1 MNKLI
6 TSTAVPTR
14 ELKLEAIANISA
26 SFELLCLA
34 SGMEAL
40 GEMMEHDAQA
50 ICGPRHARGPFR
62 RAHRW
67 GKAKGKIGFHGGN
80 IEIERPRL
88 RSFEGKEQAL
98 PSWEASVAEDWL
110 GKWAMNQMLINVATR
125 KFARSVRLPA
135 GDVPAPVGAGLSKSA
150 ASRRFVALSAARLK
164 EWMASDLSGLDLLV
178 IQIDGIHMDDDLI
191 LVAALGVD
199 AKGDK
204 HPLGLTEGA
213 TENAAT
219 VQALIDNLVER
230 GLDPTVPRL
239 FIIDGAKALTKAI
252 RRTFGGAAA
261 IQRCQVHKARN
272 IMERLPKS
280 LHASVRRVL
289 RQAWELDDA
298 DKAEKLLRNLA
309 QRLDRD
315 WSGVSGSILEG
326 IDEILTVT
334 RLRLPKELRRSLAC
348 TNIIE
353 NVMGTVRRV
362 CRNVKRWRSASMAM
376 RWTAAAMQ
384 EAAKGFRR
392 LKAHKQLPALR
403 GSASDQTLGP
413 RRACSPSQR
422 SLTSISAATASQCS
436 TKSGT
441 SAHHIRCLYGAY

>member
-1 MNKLI
+1 LLALSRYARGADSTKESNAMNKLI

-26 SFELLCLA
+26 SFEFLCLA

-191 LVAALGVD
+191 LIAALGVD

-252 RRTFGGAAA
+252 RRTFGAAAA

-309 QRLDRD
+309 QRLERD

-403 GSASDQTLGP
+403 AALEAHQTRHSARGVLARQ
-413 RRACSPSQR
+413 AN
-422 SLTSISAATASQCS
+422 AA
-436 TKSGT
+436 
-441 SAHHIRCLYGAY
+441 

>member
-1 MNKLI
+1 MNQAT
-6 TSTAVPTR
+6 TSTAIPTR
-14 ELKLEAIANISA
+14 ALKLEALSNISA
-26 SFELLCLA
+26 SFELFCLA

-40 GEMMEHDAQA
+40 GEMMDHDAQS
-50 ICGPRHARGPFR
+50 ICGPHHARGRLR

-67 GKAKGKIGFHGGN
+67 GRTRGKIGFHGGKV
-80 IEIERPRL
+80 EIERPRL
-88 RSFEGKEQAL
+88 RGFDGKELAV
-98 PSWEASVAEDWL
+98 PSWEAAVAQDWL
-110 GKWAMNQMLINVATR
+110 GKWSMNQMLINVATR
-125 KFARSVRLPA
+125 KFARSVRLPE
-135 GDVPAPVGAGLSKSA
+135 GDVSASAGAGLSKSA
-150 ASRRFVALSAARLK
+150 ASRRFVALSAARMK
-164 EWMASDLSGLDLLV
+164 DWMASDLSGLDLLV
-178 IQIDGIHMDDDLI
+178 IQIDGIHMDEDLI
-191 LVAALGVD
+191 LVAAIGVD
-199 AKGDK
+199 AEGDK
-204 HPLGLTEGA
+204 HPLGLIEGA

-219 VQALIDNLVER
+219 VQALVDNLVER
-230 GLDPTVPRL
+230 GLDPAVPRL
-239 FIIDGAKALTKAI
+239 FIIDGAKALSKAI
-252 RRTFGGAAA
+252 RRTFGRAAET
-261 IQRCQVHKARN
+261 QRCQVHKARN

-298 DKAEKLLRNLA
+298 GKAEKLLRNLA
-309 QRLDRD
+309 QRLERD

-403 GSASDQTLGP
+403 
-413 RRACSPSQR
+413 
-422 SLTSISAATASQCS
+422 AALE
-436 TKSGT
+436 
-441 SAHHIRCLYGAY
+441 AHQSKNSHSVLARQANAA